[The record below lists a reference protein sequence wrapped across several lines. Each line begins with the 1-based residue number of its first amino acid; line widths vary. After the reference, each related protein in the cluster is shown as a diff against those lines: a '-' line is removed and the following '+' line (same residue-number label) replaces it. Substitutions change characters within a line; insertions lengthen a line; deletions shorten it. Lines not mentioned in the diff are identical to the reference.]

1 MPALSNFDA
10 RPSVLKWL
18 RDKSQRKRDTQK
30 SAQQNWFKTVFD
42 MVAPDVVTDVDKC
55 NATNV
60 AQKIKLERLQIE

>member
-10 RPSVLKWL
+10 RPAVLKWL
-18 RDKSQRKRDTQK
+18 SDKSRRKRDAPK

-42 MVAPDVVTDVDKC
+42 MGEPDVETDVDKC

-60 AQKIKLERLQIE
+60 ARTF